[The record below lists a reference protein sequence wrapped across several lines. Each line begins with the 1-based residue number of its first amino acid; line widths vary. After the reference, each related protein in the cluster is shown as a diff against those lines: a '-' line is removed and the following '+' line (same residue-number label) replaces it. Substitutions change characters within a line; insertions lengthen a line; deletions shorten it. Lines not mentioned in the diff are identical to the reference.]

1 MITCDD
7 ESGNLYKKLVVAD
20 ETGAIVIGVNATG
33 LYAFCSVGQ
42 KVVIDC
48 KGLQIGSYRKQAQ
61 IGTVYNNSVGRM
73 PEYVWKQHVRLI
85 NEPKLYY
92 PELTPIEIT
101 TPADLAAIDL
111 KEAPVLVTFK
121 DIKLS
126 EANGTATYA
135 PGDEG
140 SVKRY
145 FTYADG
151 TQSGSNLFLYT
162 SAYANFSMEVMPQG
176 SVNITGILLR
186 YNNQWEVV
194 VRTLSDIKRNN

>member
-1 MITCDD
+1 M
-7 ESGNLYKKLVVAD
+7 NL
-20 ETGAIVIGVNATG
+20 N
-33 LYAFCSVGQ
+33 
-42 KVVIDC
+42 
-48 KGLQIGSYRKQAQ
+48 
-61 IGTVYNNSVGRM
+61 
-73 PEYVWKQHVRLI
+73 
-85 NEPKLYY
+85 LYY

-126 EANGTATYA
+126 EADGTATYA

-151 TQSGSNLFLYT
+151 TQSGSNLIPLYQCLCKLL
-162 SAYANFSMEVMPQG
+162 NG
-176 SVNITGILLR
+176 SNAAR
-186 YNNQWEVV
+186 
-194 VRTLSDIKRNN
+194 

>member
-85 NEPKLYY
+85 NEPKF
-92 PELTPIEIT
+92 I
-101 TPADLAAIDL
+101 
-111 KEAPVLVTFK
+111 
-121 DIKLS
+121 LS
-126 EANGTATYA
+126 
-135 PGDEG
+135 
-140 SVKRY
+140 
-145 FTYADG
+145 
-151 TQSGSNLFLYT
+151 
-162 SAYANFSMEVMPQG
+162 
-176 SVNITGILLR
+176 
-186 YNNQWEVV
+186 
-194 VRTLSDIKRNN
+194 RTDTD